1 MTSNGS
7 PDAKIK
13 AIMARLFE
21 VRPEEITEN
30 TRRRELERWDSLNHL
45 ALLEALEGE
54 FQIKIPP
61 DLALEIETFDDVKRA
76 VLSSRRPILPS

>member
-1 MTSNGS
+1 
-7 PDAKIK
+7 
-13 AIMARLFE
+13 MARLFE
-21 VRPEEITEN
+21 VRPEEITGN

-45 ALLEALEGE
+45 ALLGALEDE

-76 VLSSRRPILPS
+76 VLSARGPILQS